1 MNWLCRKMCG
11 SFRDICPFEVVLV
24 HEHEHDHAWSPAR
37 TVPKRQTNH
46 SPIPPLVL
54 SHMRCLAG
62 HRGRRRSFAG
72 KTLGSV
78 SSERFCG
85 PAAQAHAD
93 LFVFVDRKH
102 AELVEWIIQ
111 PIRSKPPPLGHLVL
125 AARYRV
131 LSLAQIDNTLAPIRL
146 LFGIAHFLGPWSLAA
161 LPARC
166 AAEGSFGS
174 WTFFFLVF
182 SVFFLVKIS

>member
-1 MNWLCRKMCG
+1 M
-11 SFRDICPFEVVLV
+11 DPFETFALLRWCWCSSTIVPGAL
-24 HEHEHDHAWSPAR
+24 HAQCQNGKQIIHR
-37 TVPKRQTNH
+37 F
-46 SPIPPLVL
+46 LL
-54 SHMRCLAG
+54 SHMRCEAG